1 MKQIETD
8 EYWKNVMEKFSRH
21 KGTIVSFC
29 KENNVNIHRLYN
41 QRMKLKNKSNV
52 TFHSIN
58 LNNISN
64 KENKL
69 SCVSNHTPST
79 EIRIEIGRAKIFL
92 DNSDKIALS
101 NILKEITKNC

>member
-1 MKQIETD
+1 MKQKETD
-8 EYWKNVMEKFSRH
+8 EYWKDVLEKFSRH

-41 QRMKLKNKSNV
+41 QRMKLKSKNNV
-52 TFHSIN
+52 KFHAID

-64 KENKL
+64 KENEL
-69 SCVSNHTPST
+69 SCVNNHTPST
-79 EIRIEIGRAKIFL
+79 EIRIEIGMAKIFL

-101 NILKEITKNC
+101 NILREITKSC